1 MVDGGLVNNVPA
13 DVLVNKGCNFVI
25 AVSVTAKLEQEFAH
39 IRRDSAS
46 QKQTSPS
53 TLQTIMRGYL
63 VQNKNMNSV
72 GVHPA
77 DVVVEPDATQFDLSE
92 FTRAAELAI
101 EGEKA
106 TVEAIPKIKQLL
118 ARLDPQL
125 FAPDQGS

>member
-1 MVDGGLVNNVPA
+1 M
-13 DVLVNKGCNFVI
+13 I